1 MKNKI
6 KILLIIYGLLICPA
20 CSCVNCRA
28 FEPNDGNLPEQ
39 KEIIKIIE
47 KLNQT
52 ANSLKNLSAQIEYT
66 HAQPLFETRT
76 VRAGRLFY
84 VKDANATLRST
95 SVPHNTTKDES
106 ALSSKAT
113 VEDGSLR
120 STSNSA
126 LRINFLTIKQDDSA
140 EQNYREDYVFDGA
153 KLVKIDYQSKSATSE
168 QLAKDNAIEPFELV
182 QDYFPIIGLAKPDEL
197 AQQFDIKL
205 QQKPDKQNFT
215 TLLLTPK
222 ENSRFFKT
230 YKQVEIK
237 IDSKNFLPYAFSALT
252 CEDEKITI
260 KLSQIDISAAVKRGV
275 FDVVIPAD
283 FVQMQK

>member
-20 CSCVNCRA
+20 CSCVNCQA

-76 VRAGRLFY
+76 VRAGRLSY
-84 VKDANATLRST
+84 VKDVN
-95 SVPHNTTKDES
+95 
-106 ALSSKAT
+106 
-113 VEDGSLR
+113 
-120 STSNSA
+120 NSA

-205 QQKPDKQNFT
+205 HPVRDNKSDTSDPNQLGQHQRQAVSNGIQQKPDKQNFT

-237 IDSKNFLPYAFSALT
+237 IDSKNFLPYDFSALT

>member
-84 VKDANATLRST
+84 VKDAN
-95 SVPHNTTKDES
+95 
-106 ALSSKAT
+106 
-113 VEDGSLR
+113 
-120 STSNSA
+120 NSA

-205 QQKPDKQNFT
+205 QQKPDKRNFT

-237 IDSKNFLPYAFSALT
+237 IDSKNFLPYDFSALT